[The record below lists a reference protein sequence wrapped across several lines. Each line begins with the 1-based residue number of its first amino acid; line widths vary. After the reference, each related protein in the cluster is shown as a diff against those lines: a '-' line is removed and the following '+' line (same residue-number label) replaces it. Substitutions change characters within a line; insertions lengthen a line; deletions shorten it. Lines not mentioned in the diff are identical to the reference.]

1 MTLDYGYVTVHE
13 TKDAAQGEVLAELLR
28 QEGIAARF
36 RGPATTLVGVA
47 EHIVAM
53 AVEVPAESRGGRP
66 GVPARSRRRDRR
78 RRRIVRGL
86 GGEMADDGYT
96 TIFRTTDTAQG
107 GLVAEMLRGE
117 GIDARFHTI
126 NTALIGLHGGLIEME
141 LTVPVE
147 SEAQALEL
155 LADLEYVG
163 AAEAIDQG
171 QDVGPDDVD
180 EVAAP
185 AAASRWRALARA
197 GFTLFLPGTCHLYAG
212 RPWTALVLA
221 LAASWCISGAIAAD
235 RGSTRFDIA
244 VATICMIVLCD
255 MIQGVRVAAAEIRGV
270 RASVARQV
278 VAGVVL
284 AVVAGLLGLAASTAV
299 VAPRLW
305 RAHVLKRF
313 NVTCTRSGV
322 VLASGDTSHRESGFP
337 SHRASPS
344 PSPPTQKGRPKG
356 STTCGWTPVR
366 RCG

>member
-1 MTLDYGYVTVHE
+1 MTMDYGYVTVHV
-13 TKDAAQGEVLAELLR
+13 TTDAAQGEVLAELLR

-47 EHIVAM
+47 EHIVEM
-53 AVEVPAESRGGRP
+53 AVEVPAESEARRP
-66 GVPARSRRRDRR
+66 GVPARSGRRDRR

-96 TIFRTTDTAQG
+96 TIFRTTDAAQG

-117 GIDARFHTI
+117 GIDARFHSI
-126 NTALIGLHGGLIEME
+126 SSALIGLHGGLIEME

-147 SEAQALEL
+147 SEARAREL

-163 AAEAIDQG
+163 AAEAVDQRTRRR
-171 QDVGPDDVD
+171 VGRVD
-180 EVAAP
+180 EVAEP

-212 RPWTALVLA
+212 RPWTAVVLA

-235 RGSTRFDIA
+235 RGSTRFDMA

-270 RASVARQV
+270 RASVARQM

-284 AVVAGLLGLAASTAV
+284 AAVAGLLGLAASTAIA
-299 VAPRLW
+299 APRLW

-322 VLASGDTSHRESGFP
+322 VFESGDTSDRDLVFHRIGVAVPVAAGTEGMTE
-337 SHRASPS
+337 A
-344 PSPPTQKGRPKG
+344 